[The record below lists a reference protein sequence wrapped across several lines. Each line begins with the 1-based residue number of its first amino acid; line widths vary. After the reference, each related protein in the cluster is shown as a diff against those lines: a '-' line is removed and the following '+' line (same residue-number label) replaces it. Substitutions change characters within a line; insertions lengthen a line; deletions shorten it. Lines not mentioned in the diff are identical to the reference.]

1 MVRFCIA
8 FLLLAST
15 AFGQIKV
22 DITAGYR
29 TQFPKDA
36 VVRVLPDGSVLSSVA
51 PLGILPQGTITIAG
65 VKTAI
70 LRAYDQST
78 GKRVAIEETAPMTY
92 AWTSP
97 KVISVEITYADDM
110 GLLRAYDADNITLPD
125 DPAPT
130 PTPAP
135 IANDPELVKGTKAAF
150 VKLVNSMANDFDT
163 TATNLKAGKYKT
175 LVDAAADSK
184 ARDLLT
190 QNAFKASL
198 AELMKPRLGDMLI
211 PKNADLIFNDL
222 ATGAREAVK

>member
-1 MVRFCIA
+1 MTRFLIA
-8 FLLLAST
+8 FLLLASS

-22 DITAGYR
+22 DVTAGYR

-51 PLGILPQGTITIAG
+51 PLGIVPQGTITIAG

-125 DPAPT
+125 DPGPG

-150 VKLVNSMANDFDT
+150 QKFVLAMASDLDQ
-163 TATNLKAGKYKT
+163 TASDLKAGKFKN
-175 LVDAAADSK
+175 LVEQSNDSF
-184 ARDLLT
+184 ARDKAT
-190 QNAFKASL
+190 RDIFKADM
-198 AELMKPRLGDMLI
+198 AKLMKPRLGDSAI